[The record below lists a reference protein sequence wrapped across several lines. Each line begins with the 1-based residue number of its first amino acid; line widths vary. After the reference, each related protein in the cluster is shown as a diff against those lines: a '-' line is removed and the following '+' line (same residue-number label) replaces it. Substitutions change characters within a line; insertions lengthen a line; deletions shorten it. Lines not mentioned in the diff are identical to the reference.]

1 MVELLKKI
9 GLSDLEARC
18 YLTLHE
24 EPGISGY
31 EVAKRVSVSRTNVYS
46 ALRSLTDKGACRCIE
61 GDPVR
66 YDAVPIE
73 QLAKHLQTEFE
84 QVTKVLVN
92 RLKTPP
98 KIASSFYNWQGEKQL
113 ATTIHRI
120 IANAKDFIILDIWS
134 EDLHWF
140 EEELLDAEKRG
151 VNVILITIGECQ
163 TLLQNIFVHIRSD
176 DWSISKLRNFS
187 ILCDS
192 HIALLG
198 GFGGPTKLTALETDH
213 PSVVGMLKT
222 AFYHDLIMQHIEKDF
237 EAELLEKYGEKYQRI
252 LEFYSKEKG
261 WNI

>member
-18 YLTLHE
+18 YLTLHD

-98 KIASSFYNWQGEKQL
+98 KIAPSFYNWQGEKQL

-120 IANAKDFIILDIWS
+120 IANAKDFIVLDIWS

-163 TLLQNIFVHIRSD
+163 TLLQNIFVHVRSD

-237 EAELLEKYGEKYQRI
+237 EAELLEKYGEKYQKI

>member
-1 MVELLKKI
+1 MIELLKKI

-46 ALRSLTDKGACRCIE
+46 ALRSLTDKGACRYIE
-61 GDPVR
+61 GDPAR

-73 QLAKHLQTEFE
+73 QLTKHLQNEFE
-84 QVTKVLVN
+84 QVTKVLVDQ
-92 RLKTPP
+92 LKTPP
-98 KIASSFYNWQGEKQL
+98 RIAPSFYNWQGDKQL
-113 ATTIHRI
+113 RTTIHRI
-120 IANAKDFIILDIWS
+120 IANAKDFIIVDIWS
-134 EDLHWF
+134 EDLHWV
-140 EEELLDAEKRG
+140 EGDLLDAEKRG

-163 TLLQNIFVHIRSD
+163 SLLKNIFVHIRND
-176 DWSISKLRNFS
+176 DWSISNLRNFS

-192 HIALLG
+192 SKAILG
-198 GFGGPTKLTALETDH
+198 GFGDSTKLTALETDH

-222 AFYHDLIMQHIEKDF
+222 AFYHDLIMQHIENDF
-237 EAELLEKYGEKYQRI
+237 EAELKEKYGEKYKK
-252 LEFYSKEKG
+252 LLDFYSNEKG

>member
-18 YLTLHE
+18 YLALHE

-61 GDPVR
+61 GDPAR

-73 QLAKHLQTEFE
+73 QLTKHLQTEFE

-92 RLKTPP
+92 QLKSPTI
-98 KIASSFYNWQGEKQL
+98 IAPSFYNWQGDKQL
-113 ATTIHRI
+113 STTIRRI
-120 IANAKDFIILDIWS
+120 IANAKDFIVIDIWS
-134 EDLHWF
+134 EDLHWV
-140 EEELLDAEKRG
+140 EEDLLDAENRG

-163 TLLQNIFVHIRSD
+163 TALKNIFVHIRSE
-176 DWSISKLRNFS
+176 DWSISSLRNFS

-192 HIALLG
+192 KKALIG
-198 GFGGPTKLTALETDH
+198 GFGNSTKLTALETDH

-237 EAELLEKYGEKYQRI
+237 QSELVERYGEKYKKI
-252 LEFYSKEKG
+252 LEFYAFEKG